1 MFSTSNGRIGPA
13 QCGTPEGGTGRT
25 NGQMKTGPARR
36 GKSMS
41 MSISP
46 IKLVTIAVILVLA
59 ALSVGG
65 AVAERIDARASQD
78 RLQFGSL
85 ATLSQ
90 VA

>member
-1 MFSTSNGRIGPA
+1 
-13 QCGTPEGGTGRT
+13 
-25 NGQMKTGPARR
+25 
-36 GKSMS
+36 MS